1 MSTMAQDSG
10 GNQSGGAML
19 GEQITNFINTNAIAL
34 FSKSW
39 CPYCKKAKDLLDQ
52 YGASYKVWEL
62 DEDANGDLIQAK
74 LLEISGQKTVPN
86 IYIHKKHV
94 GGFSDLKSLDDAGA
108 LKAMVAKE
116 ESKPSNLTE
125 RVTSFIN
132 SNAIALFSKSWC
144 PYCQKAKDLLDGYG
158 ADYKVW
164 ELDLEAEGDLI
175 QAKLLE
181 ISGQKTVPNIFIDKK
196 HIGGFSDLKSLDDAS
211 GLKELLVKKES
222 KPTSLGE
229 QISTFINTNGV
240 ALFSKSWCPYC
251 KKAKEL
257 LDGYGAEYKV
267 WELDLE
273 ANGDLIQAKLL
284 EISGQKTVPNIF
296 INKKHI
302 GGFSDLKSLD
312 DAGLLKAQVAKEE
325 IGVGEQ
331 VKKFSTINSIAVF
344 SKSWCPYCKKAKELL
359 DTYGAP
365 YKVWEIDLEG
375 DESTIQSS
383 LAEMTGQKT
392 VPNIFINGSHI
403 GGFSDLSA
411 LNDGGQLK
419 ELINV
424 GKSSDPSNADTMI
437 FASRIEEFVKGNQ
450 IAIFSKT
457 WCPWCTKV
465 KTMLTAQGKQFQAW
479 ELDLDDDGVKV
490 QAKLHEISGQK
501 TVPNIFVNGVHV
513 GGYSDFSF
521 YDTAGLLDELLAKQN
536 LDFDYDLVVI
546 GGGSGGISA
555 AKEAAAAKKKVA
567 LCDFVTP
574 SPRGTIWGLGGTCV
588 NVGCIPKKLMHRA
601 AIIRQDMKD
610 AIDFGWKLP
619 GDILDITHD
628 WGTMCKNIQTYISSL
643 NDQYIQQLKDNNVT
657 FYNAKASLL
666 DKHTVRMVDSNGLPR
681 EVKARNIIIAV
692 GGRPTHL
699 DLPNAPELCITS
711 DDIFSLK
718 HPPGK
723 TLVIGASYIALE
735 CAGFLKGLGYDV
747 TVMVRSILLRGFD
760 QECAKKIENYMTS
773 YGVKFLKECV
783 PTSVAKYTEED
794 GKQLTWVK
802 GQFNSGDLFEG
813 MFDTVLVAVGRTALT
828 KELNLDSVGIE
839 VNSRNQKILVNEK
852 DQTSIKNVFAI
863 GDVIER
869 PELTPVAIQAG
880 KLLAKRLYKAGT
892 ELMDYNNIATTVF
905 TPLEYGCI
913 GLSEEAAIAAHG
925 EDKVEVY
932 HSTFTPLENS
942 LRSWGTE
949 DTNNAFAKLICLK
962 ENKEEF
968 VIGLHILSPNAG
980 EITQGFALGV
990 RLRLTKAQ
998 FDGLVGIHP
1007 TVAEVFTTL
1016 KVTKSSG
1023 EESTAGG
1030 C

>member
-1 MSTMAQDSG
+1 MSTMTYDSG
-10 GNQSGGAML
+10 GNQSGGGSL
-19 GEQITNFINTNAIAL
+19 GEQITNFISSSGIAV

-39 CPYCKKAKDLLDQ
+39 CPYCKKAKDLLDK
-52 YGASYKVWEL
+52 YGTPYKVWEL
-62 DEDANGDLIQAK
+62 DLEANGDLVQAK

-86 IYIHKKHV
+86 IYINKKHI

-108 LKAMVAKE
+108 LKALVVKE
-116 ESKPSNLTE
+116 ESNYLNPGE
-125 RVTSFIN
+125 QVTTFIN
-132 SNAIALFSKSWC
+132 SNAI
-144 PYCQKAKDLLDGYG
+144 
-158 ADYKVW
+158 
-164 ELDLEAEGDLI
+164 
-175 QAKLLE
+175 
-181 ISGQKTVPNIFIDKK
+181 
-196 HIGGFSDLKSLDDAS
+196 
-211 GLKELLVKKES
+211 
-222 KPTSLGE
+222 
-229 QISTFINTNGV
+229 

-257 LDGYGAEYKV
+257 LDRYGTA
-267 WELDLE
+267 
-273 ANGDLIQAKLL
+273 
-284 EISGQKTVPNIF
+284 
-296 INKKHI
+296 
-302 GGFSDLKSLD
+302 
-312 DAGLLKAQVAKEE
+312 
-325 IGVGEQ
+325 
-331 VKKFSTINSIAVF
+331 
-344 SKSWCPYCKKAKELL
+344 
-359 DTYGAP
+359 

-375 DESTIQSS
+375 DESSIQRS
-383 LAEMTGQKT
+383 LSEMSGQKT
-392 VPNIFINGSHI
+392 VPNIFINGNHI

-411 LNDGGQLK
+411 LHEDGRLK

-424 GKSSDPSNADTMI
+424 GRSSDSSNTDSKI
-437 FASRIEEFVKGNQ
+437 FVNRIEEFVKGNQ
-450 IAIFSKT
+450 IAIFSKS
-457 WCPWCTKV
+457 WCPWCSKA
-465 KTMLTAQGKQFQAW
+465 KALLAAQGNHFQAW
-479 ELDLDDDGVKV
+479 ELDLDDDGVKI
-490 QAKLHEISGQK
+490 QAKLHEISGQN
-501 TVPNIFVNGVHV
+501 TVPNIFINGEHI
-513 GGYSDFSF
+513 GGFSDLSH
-521 YDTAGLLDELLAKQN
+521 YDTAGLLDELLAKQD
-536 LDFDYDLVVI
+536 LDFEYDLIVI

-574 SPRGTIWGLGGTCV
+574 SPRGTVWGLGGTCV

-628 WGTMCKNIQTYISSL
+628 WGTMCTNIQTYISSL
-643 NDQYIQQLKDNNVT
+643 NDQYIQQLQANNVT

-666 DKHTVRMVDSNGLPR
+666 DKHTVRMVDRKGLPR
-681 EVKARNIIIAV
+681 EVKAKNIIIAV
-692 GGRPTHL
+692 GGRPSHL
-699 DLPNAPELCITS
+699 DLPNAKELCITS

-760 QECAKKIENYMTS
+760 QECATKIEKYMTD

-783 PTSVAKYTEED
+783 PTSVEKYTEED
-794 GKQLTWVK
+794 GKSLTWVK
-802 GQFNSGDLFEG
+802 GQFNSGDHFEG

-839 VNSRNQKILVNEK
+839 VNPRNQKIVVNEK
-852 DQTSIKNVFAI
+852 DQTSVKNVFAV

-869 PELTPVAIQAG
+869 PELTPVAILAG
-880 KLLAKRLYKAGT
+880 KLLAKRLYKSGT
-892 ELMDYNNIATTVF
+892 ELMDYKNIATTVF

-913 GLSEEAAIAAHG
+913 GLNEEEAIAQHG
-925 EDKVEVY
+925 KENIEVY
-932 HSTFTPLENS
+932 HSTFTPLESS

-949 DTNNAFAKLICLK
+949 DTNNAFAKLICVK
-962 ENKEEF
+962 EQKEEY

-1023 EESTAGG
+1023 EESTAKG